1 VSENRS
7 LIALVG
13 HHLKLEGAAAALFRV
28 LDPHGEAI
36 WKSLGSGQ
44 DVGNEVE
51 GEVGADI
58 LEVKEKDL
66 IQEDVYDDEDKAE
79 VVVHGNRRCKENDK
93 GENEHA

>member
-1 VSENRS
+1 MSENRS
-7 LIALVG
+7 LIALVW

-28 LDPHGEAI
+28 LDPHGEAV

-58 LEVKEKDL
+58 LEVKE
-66 IQEDVYDDEDKAE
+66 
-79 VVVHGNRRCKENDK
+79 
-93 GENEHA
+93 